1 MLGMFSKV
9 NDLVTEYSWKAV
21 FWGAN
26 LRRKAREERGQTTLE
41 YMVIILIMVALFIA
55 LAMLLSP
62 KLKEWVN
69 SMISKIESAIKEA
82 GS

>member
-1 MLGMFSKV
+1 MLEKLTRLNEV
-9 NDLVTEYSWKAV
+9 VTEWSWKAI
-21 FWGAN
+21 FWGAD
-26 LRRKAREERGQTTLE
+26 LRRKIREERGQTTLE
-41 YMVIILIMVALFIA
+41 YMVIILVMVALFIA

-69 SMISKIESAIKEA
+69 SMISKIESAISSA

>member
-1 MLGMFSKV
+1 MFGSLSRL
-9 NDLVTEYSWKAV
+9 NEAVTEWSWKPI
-21 FWGAN
+21 FWVAN

-55 LAMLLSP
+55 IAMLLSP
-62 KLKEWVN
+62 KLKEWVK
-69 SMISKIESAIKEA
+69 SMFSKIESAIKEA